1 MKKNVLSL
9 TLLSVFAS
17 ACTSMMY
24 GNNVAPVNNQNTPY
38 IVEREAT
45 TVYTPSS
52 TTTTYPNNAQYA
64 VAANSGAGSAYVVDS
79 SRQEHYA
86 QPSYSP
92 YTTPSALAEPQTS
105 RTATRDL
112 HSVDDGWG
120 VQGNQESVANEIQEP
135 VAVRPPQREEDM
147 NARVEPSTATPPAE
161 PPRQQASN
169 DTPSTQQSNNTAV
182 SGNAVNSLLQ
192 RANSEL
198 GRGDL
203 DAAAAYLEEAH
214 RIDSRNANI
223 LYDIAN
229 IRYHQQR
236 YREAESAAARAAN
249 IAGSGSVAKKSWS
262 LIANARKALG
272 DNQGA
277 IAAAEK
283 AASF

>member
-9 TLLSVFAS
+9 ALLGILSS

-24 GNNVAPVNNQNTPY
+24 GNNVAPVNNQNTLYAP
-38 IVEREAT
+38 EREGA
-45 TVYTPSS
+45 VYDRQQVS
-52 TTTTYPNNAQYA
+52 YNAQTPA
-64 VAANSGAGSAYVVDS
+64 SSSSAYAPSYGNTQTVS
-79 SRQEHYA
+79 SQVEDYA
-86 QPSYSP
+86 QQSYSP
-92 YTTPSALAEPQTS
+92 YTTPSALDAQERVRPAVEREL
-105 RTATRDL
+105 RTA
-112 HSVDDGWG
+112 DDGWDI
-120 VQGNQESVANEIQEP
+120 QGTEELAEEVP
-135 VAVRPPQREEDM
+135 TVRPPQREEVAAAANTQIAEQAPVAAVREEAQSVN
-147 NARVEPSTATPPAE
+147 NA
-161 PPRQQASN
+161 PRE
-169 DTPSTQQSNNTAV
+169 NNSV

-198 GRGDL
+198 GRGNL
-203 DAAAAYLEEAH
+203 DGAAAYLEDAH

-249 IAGSGSVAKKSWS
+249 IAGTGAVAKKSWS